1 MSSKLRE
8 IKETAS
14 DAVEVVKEI
23 GTPEFRDSLDKV
35 RQTTAEAKEIITLI
49 QTPEMQQNITNIRS
63 TAEAFQSAATSIEN
77 VVKQFKGSGLGDNFK
92 HTSDMVKDA
101 IDTVKMLQS
110 NKESIA
116 EFNETIRSLRELFD
130 EIRTAISDSKRS
142 GMVRDLKET
151 ARDVSETTKVGV
163 GGP

>member
-49 QTPEMQQNITNIRS
+49 QTPEMQQNIGNIRS
-63 TAEAFQSAATSIEN
+63 TAEAFQSAANSIEN
-77 VVKQFKGSGLGDNFK
+77 VVKQFKDSGLGDNFK
-92 HTSDMVKDA
+92 HTSDIVKDA

-110 NKESIA
+110 NKESMA
-116 EFNETIRSLRELFD
+116 EFNETIRSLRQLFD
-130 EIRTAISDSKRS
+130 EIKTAISDSKRS
-142 GMVRDLKET
+142 GMVRDLKAT
-151 ARDVSETTKVGV
+151 ARDVSETIKVGV

>member
-35 RQTTAEAKEIITLI
+35 RQTTAEAKEIITLL
-49 QTPEMQQNITNIRS
+49 QTPEMQQNIGNICS
-63 TAEAFQSAATSIEN
+63 TAEAFQSAASSMERIVE
-77 VVKQFKGSGLGDNFK
+77 QFKGSGLGENFK
-92 HTSDMVKDA
+92 HTSDMMKDV
-101 IDTVKMLQS
+101 IDTIRMLQS
-110 NKESIA
+110 NKESMA
-116 EFNETIRSLRELFD
+116 ELNETIRSLRELFD
-130 EIRTAISDSKRS
+130 EIRTAISDSKRA

-151 ARDVSETTKVGV
+151 ARDISETIKVGV
-163 GGP
+163 DGP

>member
-14 DAVEVVKEI
+14 DAVEVVKEM

-35 RQTTAEAKEIITLI
+35 RETTAQAKEIITMI
-49 QTPEMQQNITNIRS
+49 QTPEMQQNIENIRS
-63 TAEAFQSAATSIEN
+63 TAEAFQSAAASLEN
-77 VVKQFKGSGLGDNFK
+77 VVKQFKGSGLGENFK
-92 HTSDMVKDA
+92 HTSDLVKDA

-110 NKESIA
+110 NKESMA
-116 EFNETIRSLRELFD
+116 EFSATIRSLRELFD
-130 EIRTAISDSKRS
+130 EIKTSISDSKRS
-142 GMVRDLKET
+142 GIVRNLKET
-151 ARDVSETTKVGV
+151 AKGVSETIKVGV

>member
-35 RQTTAEAKEIITLI
+35 RETTAEAKEIITLL
-49 QTPEMQQNITNIRS
+49 QTPEMQQNIGNMRS
-63 TAEAFQSAATSIEN
+63 TAEAFQSAASSMES
-77 VVKQFKGSGLGDNFK
+77 VVKQFKGSGLGENFK

-110 NKESIA
+110 NKESMA

-151 ARDVSETTKVGV
+151 ARDVSETIKVGV

>member
-14 DAVEVVKEI
+14 DAVEIVKEI

-35 RQTTAEAKEIITLI
+35 RQTTAEAKEIITLL
-49 QTPEMQQNITNIRS
+49 QTPEMQQNIGNMRS
-63 TAEAFQSAATSIEN
+63 TAEAFQSASTSLEN
-77 VVKQFKGSGLGDNFK
+77 VVKQFKGSGLGENFK

-101 IDTVKMLQS
+101 IDTIKMLQS
-110 NKESIA
+110 NKESMA

-130 EIRTAISDSKRS
+130 EIKTAISDSKRS

-151 ARDVSETTKVGV
+151 ARDVSETIKVGV

>member
-151 ARDVSETTKVGV
+151 ARDVSETIKVGV

>member
-1 MSSKLRE
+1 VSSKLRE

-35 RQTTAEAKEIITLI
+35 RQTTAEAKEIITLL
-49 QTPEMQQNITNIRS
+49 QTPEMQQIIGDMRS
-63 TAEAFQSAATSIEN
+63 TSQAFQSAASSMES
-77 VVKQFKGSGLGDNFK
+77 VVKQFKGSGLGENFK

-101 IDTVKMLQS
+101 IDTIKMLQS
-110 NKESIA
+110 NKESMA

-142 GMVRDLKET
+142 GMVRDLKAT
-151 ARDVSETTKVGV
+151 ARDVSDTIKVGV